1 MTALE
6 FFFLNMNEIIHGLSL
21 HNYVVC
27 TFCSIIIQ
35 EDIYSHVGKYVK
47 KLQKKLGVEP
57 SQIHIPNNESTRDAD
72 ILSDDESSEEEESDE
87 ESEAEGES
95 NDESEDTEDDNADDE
110 D

>member
-1 MTALE
+1 
-6 FFFLNMNEIIHGLSL
+6 MNEIIHGLSL

-57 SQIHIPNNESTRDAD
+57 SQIHRPNNESTRDAD

-95 NDESEDTEDDNADDE
+95 NDETEDTEDDNADDE